1 MNLSFKSVELDPQ
14 CSVAHVS
21 LYLICIRVW
30 VFTRSTTQHANIM
43 SQGGALH
50 PDYMHVCDCKH
61 KTSMCVQTLFM
72 LMSFKCCSFFHLR
85 GKDHHGVSRHGESRG
100 RCERNHRRLSQ
111 PECFLPETRLVGQQ
125 VDQRIRWSHQQRLT
139 VVPQRTEHI
148 NGILKLHRLTS
159 LCCFHCI
166 QSPNSTSS
174 STTLVWWF
182 VHTGKQQMALRC
194 RSVSITLVNKAM
206 LLLTCKELNLYLTPK
221 LTLVRYPFHIQWFRK
236 SILYECLQIVGP
248 VCIRETLIIWIIC
261 HLDCHHLLN
270 TLSPRFAF
278 MSAGGV
284 IRIFK
289 TPPTPTC

>member
-139 VVPQRTEHI
+139 VVPQRTVTHKRDFKAAPFD
-148 NGILKLHRLTS
+148 LSVLFSLHS
-159 LCCFHCI
+159 
-166 QSPNSTSS
+166 
-174 STTLVWWF
+174 
-182 VHTGKQQMALRC
+182 
-194 RSVSITLVNKAM
+194 
-206 LLLTCKELNLYLTPK
+206 EPK
-221 LTLVRYPFHIQWFRK
+221 LD
-236 SILYECLQIVGP
+236 ILINNAGVMVCPYGKTADGFEMQI
-248 VCIRETLIIWIIC
+248 
-261 HLDCHHLLN
+261 
-270 TLSPRFAF
+270 
-278 MSAGGV
+278 GV
-284 IRIFK
+284 NHFGK
-289 TPPTPTC
+289 